1 MKKILTYSLF
11 TVLFFTLYGCPVGLD
26 YAMVEPGSETI
37 NEELIGTWTA
47 NAEDPEAKKL
57 IISKKDDTSYTVEV
71 LEKGSMYMPESTN
84 LTGWIAK
91 IKDKTFFFVQA
102 ENESTYYHYMIK
114 ELNGKNLITCDVSLL
129 DGGIDTV
136 TSTESL
142 YKQIKTSMGMA
153 DFCKETI
160 SWTKE

>member
-1 MKKILTYSLF
+1 MKKFLTYSLF
-11 TVLFFTLYGCPVGLD
+11 TVLFFTLYGCPVGMD
-26 YAMVEPGSETI
+26 YAMVEPGSEKI

-91 IKDKTFFFVQA
+91 IDRQ
-102 ENESTYYHYMIK
+102 
-114 ELNGKNLITCDVSLL
+114 DLL
-129 DGGIDTV
+129 
-136 TSTESL
+136 
-142 YKQIKTSMGMA
+142 
-153 DFCKETI
+153 FC
-160 SWTKE
+160 SS